1 MKKVCLA
8 ITGASGVA
16 YGICT
21 LNLLLHYETE
31 VHLIV
36 SEAAKVVME
45 HELDDFSADY
55 FAVKFGSF
63 IERKQLFCYADQDI
77 AAVLASGSFQH
88 DGMAV
93 VPCSMDTLAEVAHG
107 LSGTLITRAASVTLK
122 ERRPLIVVPRETP
135 LSTIQIQNLLT
146 LSQSGAVIL
155 PAMPGFYAHPQTLE
169 DLINFI
175 VGKIFDA
182 MHIEH
187 DMPVRYK

>member
-1 MKKVCLA
+1 MKKICLA

-16 YGICT
+16 YGIYT
-21 LNLLLHYETE
+21 LNLLLHYKTE

-55 FAVKFGSF
+55 FAVKFASF
-63 IERKQLFCYADQDI
+63 IEQKQLFCYADQDI

-135 LSTIQIQNLLT
+135 LSTIQIQNLLA

-169 DLINFI
+169 DLISFI
-175 VGKIFDA
+175 VGKILDA